1 MKNNYKDL
9 SINELNAEES
19 KLRSELFNLTFQNK
33 VGQLAD
39 TSRIR
44 IVKKNIARVKTALNE
59 KKMAGAKDL
68 RSAVFLLARVATGE
82 CRVMPVVN
90 YG

>member
-9 SINELNAEES
+9 SVSELTAEES
-19 KLRSELFNLTFQNK
+19 KLKSELFNLTFQNK

-59 KKMAGAKDL
+59 KKMAGAK
-68 RSAVFLLARVATGE
+68 E
-82 CRVMPVVN
+82 
-90 YG
+90 

>member
-9 SINELNAEES
+9 TIEELAAEES

-33 VGQLAD
+33 VGQLQD

-44 IVKKNIARVKTALNE
+44 IVKKNIARVKTALNQ
-59 KKMAGAKDL
+59 KKSAGAK
-68 RSAVFLLARVATGE
+68 E
-82 CRVMPVVN
+82 
-90 YG
+90 

>member
-1 MKNNYKDL
+1 MKNNYQDL
-9 SINELNAEES
+9 SVKELTAEES

-44 IVKKNIARVKTALNE
+44 IVKKNIARVKTAL
-59 KKMAGAKDL
+59 KIKMAGAK
-68 RSAVFLLARVATGE
+68 E
-82 CRVMPVVN
+82 
-90 YG
+90 

>member
-1 MKNNYKDL
+1 MKNNYKDMTVK
-9 SINELNAEES
+9 ELTAEEG

-44 IVKKNIARVKTALNE
+44 IVKKNIARVKTALRQKE
-59 KKMAGAKDL
+59 LAGAK
-68 RSAVFLLARVATGE
+68 E
-82 CRVMPVVN
+82 
-90 YG
+90 

>member
-9 SINELNAEES
+9 SIQELVAEES

-33 VGQLAD
+33 VGQLQD

-59 KKMAGAKDL
+59 KKIAGAK
-68 RSAVFLLARVATGE
+68 E
-82 CRVMPVVN
+82 
-90 YG
+90 

>member
-9 SINELNAEES
+9 SIQELTAEES

-44 IVKKNIARVKTALNE
+44 IVKKNIARVKTALNL
-59 KKMAGAKDL
+59 KKAGAK
-68 RSAVFLLARVATGE
+68 E
-82 CRVMPVVN
+82 
-90 YG
+90 

>member
-44 IVKKNIARVKTALNE
+44 IVKKNIARVKTALNQ
-59 KKMAGAKDL
+59 KKLAGAK
-68 RSAVFLLARVATGE
+68 E
-82 CRVMPVVN
+82 
-90 YG
+90 

>member
-9 SINELNAEES
+9 SIKELTAEES

-33 VGQLAD
+33 VGQLKN

-44 IVKKNIARVKTALNE
+44 IVKKDIARVKTALNQ
-59 KKMAGAKDL
+59 KKLAGAK
-68 RSAVFLLARVATGE
+68 E
-82 CRVMPVVN
+82 
-90 YG
+90 

>member
-1 MKNNYKDL
+1 MKNNYNAM
-9 SINELNAEES
+9 SIQELVAEES

-44 IVKKNIARVKTALNE
+44 IVKKNIARVKTALKIKE
-59 KKMAGAKDL
+59 SAGAK
-68 RSAVFLLARVATGE
+68 E
-82 CRVMPVVN
+82 
-90 YG
+90 

>member
-1 MKNNYKDL
+1 MKNNYNDL
-9 SINELNAEES
+9 SIKELTAEES

-44 IVKKNIARVKTALNE
+44 IVKKNIARVKTALNQ
-59 KKMAGAKDL
+59 KKIAGIK
-68 RSAVFLLARVATGE
+68 E
-82 CRVMPVVN
+82 
-90 YG
+90 

>member
-9 SINELNAEES
+9 SIQELTAEES

-59 KKMAGAKDL
+59 KKLAGAK
-68 RSAVFLLARVATGE
+68 E
-82 CRVMPVVN
+82 
-90 YG
+90 